1 MLHQIYV
8 RNYALIEELKLDF
21 EPGFTA
27 ITGETG
33 AGKSILLGAL
43 SLLLGE
49 RADSKQLLND
59 EKKCIVE
66 GAFKIEDY
74 SLESFFAQHELDFFQ
89 DCIIRRE
96 ISPGGRSRAFIN
108 DTPVSV
114 QTLRA
119 LAENLVDVH
128 SQNENLSLNDS
139 AYQLLLLDSFA
150 GAKTLREEYAT
161 EYTKWKTLT
170 QNLNEREAQIAEL
183 RKNRDY
189 WQFQFDELEA
199 IPLKRAS
206 EEGWEERIQL
216 MENSEEIKAVLH
228 SFSEEFYEGGLSDK
242 LTSLLERARSVEGM
256 SPSLDELI
264 KRLKESQI
272 ELKDIGLESASL
284 AENVEFNPSELQQMR
299 DSMNQ
304 INSLLF
310 KHSLQSVE
318 ELMLRQLELEQN
330 LLNNAEVEEDLQALR
345 AEIEEVHQSLE
356 KKAAELRK
364 LRTKAIPSLEK
375 RLLSEL
381 EKLKMEQS
389 ALKFDLQ
396 YLDELNESGFDR
408 VQILFDA
415 NRNNQ
420 LRSISKVAS
429 GGERSRLLLAL
440 RRVLAEVH
448 RMPSIV
454 FDEIDTGVSGDVAL
468 KVGQLMA
475 EMSADCQIMSITHL
489 PQIAGKASHHLH
501 VSKHEVDGSLRTKVR
516 MLSTDERI
524 VEIAQMLSG
533 VDPSQAALGNARELL
548 SN

>member
-74 SLESFFAQHELDFFQ
+74 PLESFFAQHELDFFQ

-475 EMSADCQIMSITHL
+475 EMSA
-489 PQIAGKASHHLH
+489 
-501 VSKHEVDGSLRTKVR
+501 
-516 MLSTDERI
+516 
-524 VEIAQMLSG
+524 
-533 VDPSQAALGNARELL
+533 
-548 SN
+548 

>member
-1 MLHQIYV
+1 MMEYSYDEKSGEYVIDKAGWGFEGDVRFERLSPEEFYDQMGINSNRFTTTTAPKAATASTYEADQIV
-8 RNYALIEELKLDF
+8 KSA
-21 EPGFTA
+21 TA
-27 ITGETG
+27 TG
-33 AGKSILLGAL
+33 AKSDAVLKEAKAGTA
-43 SLLLGE
+43 SLTE
-49 RADSKQLLND
+49 RAKAPARDVAE
-59 EKKCIVE
+59 EKKAMDIPAAKRPKRKE
-66 GAFKIEDY
+66 YADG
-74 SLESFFAQHELDFFQ
+74 
-89 DCIIRRE
+89 II
-96 ISPGGRSRAFIN
+96 S
-108 DTPVSV
+108 T
-114 QTLRA
+114 
-119 LAENLVDVH
+119 
-128 SQNENLSLNDS
+128 
-139 AYQLLLLDSFA
+139 
-150 GAKTLREEYAT
+150 EEYIV
-161 EYTKWKTLT
+161 
-170 QNLNEREAQIAEL
+170 QNPDDPDVRERVLSVMSEAEIAEL

>member
-1 MLHQIYV
+1 M
-8 RNYALIEELKLDF
+8 
-21 EPGFTA
+21 
-27 ITGETG
+27 
-33 AGKSILLGAL
+33 
-43 SLLLGE
+43 
-49 RADSKQLLND
+49 
-59 EKKCIVE
+59 
-66 GAFKIEDY
+66 
-74 SLESFFAQHELDFFQ
+74 
-89 DCIIRRE
+89 
-96 ISPGGRSRAFIN
+96 
-108 DTPVSV
+108 
-114 QTLRA
+114 
-119 LAENLVDVH
+119 
-128 SQNENLSLNDS
+128 
-139 AYQLLLLDSFA
+139 
-150 GAKTLREEYAT
+150 
-161 EYTKWKTLT
+161 T

-356 KKAAELRK
+356 KKASGTAQASNK
-364 LRTKAIPSLEK
+364 SDSIPLKSDCSLNS
-375 RLLSEL
+375 RNSRW
-381 EKLKMEQS
+381 S
-389 ALKFDLQ
+389 
-396 YLDELNESGFDR
+396 R
-408 VQILFDA
+408 V
-415 NRNNQ
+415 R
-420 LRSISKVAS
+420 
-429 GGERSRLLLAL
+429 
-440 RRVLAEVH
+440 
-448 RMPSIV
+448 
-454 FDEIDTGVSGDVAL
+454 
-468 KVGQLMA
+468 
-475 EMSADCQIMSITHL
+475 
-489 PQIAGKASHHLH
+489 
-501 VSKHEVDGSLRTKVR
+501 
-516 MLSTDERI
+516 
-524 VEIAQMLSG
+524 
-533 VDPSQAALGNARELL
+533 
-548 SN
+548 